1 MTLPE
6 RCRNVRVQI
15 DQRNELRRA
24 HQEAKAFRERASE
37 FLAIRT
43 QVSAELAKILVLKE
57 KSVTIG
63 KAPIVTVVLGLI
75 GECKNGLETNP
86 NESGKDFG
94 RLKRSVEKVRKD
106 LASATANAL
115 ESVNRDLP
123 SIEES
128 FLKLVELIPGYLTR
142 VARIRE
148 ERDHLHRGTDL
159 ESMSAQELEYF
170 LDRRDALREL
180 ADQLNPSEFP
190 KEVLEFFKAA
200 RRGGAPLE
208 RFTPGVQEWLSQ
220 RHMLNSVRVVVQN

>member
-6 RCRNVRVQI
+6 RCRNLRAQI

-24 HQEAKAFRERASE
+24 HHEAKAFRERTSE
-37 FLAIRT
+37 LLGIRT
-43 QVSAELAKILVLKE
+43 QISSELAKLLVLKK

-63 KAPIVTVVLGLI
+63 KTPAVTGALGLLE
-75 GECKNGLETNP
+75 ECKRGLEVNP
-86 NESGKDFG
+86 TESGKDFG
-94 RLKRSVEKVRKD
+94 LLKRSVDKVRKG
-106 LASATANAL
+106 LETTVGSGL

-148 ERDHLHRGTDL
+148 GRDRLHRGTNL
-159 ESMSAQELEYF
+159 ESMSAEELEEF
-170 LDRRDALREL
+170 LNRRDALKEL
-180 ADQLNPSEFP
+180 ADQLNPAEFP

-208 RFTPGVQEWLSQ
+208 KFTSSVQEWLSQ
-220 RHMLNSVRVVVQN
+220 RGLLTSVRVVIQN